1 MGHLLLML
9 LEVLWPLLVSTGL
22 EAATTLLA
30 PILEAALTLLEVVA
44 VVVRIRLEL
53 ALLAVVVVP
62 LVRLA
67 TVAVVGAAEVLLGCS
82 CIRTKLA
89 TLNTI
94 AAEIEQQA
102 NGIDQRE
109 QIRILRPHV
118 HHSLTLVRSLVEL
131 LLKRDAPT
139 LPRLAEIHYE
149 PPVLEELARGVLL
162 GVPGRL
168 TVLEA
173 DEAELGLGVQLGVVD
188 LAEVT
193 KELFEFWFGG

>member
-1 MGHLLLML
+1 ML

-67 TVAVVGAAEVLLGCS
+67 TVAIVGAAEVLLGRS

-118 HHSLTLVRSLVEL
+118 HHPLTLVRSLVEL

-139 LPRLAEIHYE
+139 FPRLAEIHYE